1 LEILLRG
8 LDLLETGGR
17 LVYSTCSLNPVE
29 NEAVVAEALRR
40 RAPQV
45 SLISVDHLLSNL
57 IFRRGLLIWKVKN
70 NAEELGFFTSYE
82 EVPLHRRKKI
92 PPSLFPKDDL
102 EALGIQKCIRILP
115 HDQDTGGF
123 FIAVFQK
130 AQEKEASVE
139 ECTIKNENKIRRVS
153 RLISDDPFERLSSVN
168 MSLLKSIA
176 NFYGLD
182 EELLC
187 KHLMTRTSESS
198 RVRKIYYLSDQVKSI
213 VESSVGN
220 LIRNS
225 SVDDM
230 EKFPYRVVHGG
241 LRCFEAMDC
250 KYQVECP
257 YRLVFEG
264 APLIAPR

>member
-1 LEILLRG
+1 
-8 LDLLETGGR
+8 
-17 LVYSTCSLNPVE
+17 
-29 NEAVVAEALRR
+29 
-40 RAPQV
+40 
-45 SLISVDHLLSNL
+45 
-57 IFRRGLLIWKVKN
+57 
-70 NAEELGFFTSYE
+70 
-82 EVPLHRRKKI
+82 
-92 PPSLFPKDDL
+92 
-102 EALGIQKCIRILP
+102 
-115 HDQDTGGF
+115 
-123 FIAVFQK
+123 
-130 AQEKEASVE
+130 VE

-264 APLIAPR
+264 APLIAPRMTRRLELIQDEKIWNFLLDVKNTVKIEDIPFDSLRTKLENTKPGSIVFGFTNENTTDYLVSV